1 MPQTV
6 LDRPDTEQAGR
17 APLRDSESYSSL
29 TMYER
34 CPRSYAY
41 RYVEHLPG
49 HVPPGRFAF
58 GSAIHRALESYLRER
73 LRVGAGGTEGPTLG
87 TLLAACEVVFSGAGL
102 DADEHARLRV
112 AAGPVLQRF
121 LDREAQRETT
131 PIAAE
136 LGFGVDVPLL
146 DGRGTIRFVGYVDR
160 VDRAP
165 DGSTV
170 ICDYKT
176 GRTRSQSEVD
186 ADRQLTAYAYA
197 AARGALRDPDSGAA
211 LPPASRLSLYFADEG
226 LEVTTTRTE
235 ADLARFEQDLVAM
248 VAQAR
253 ARRFEPRPEP
263 WRCHWCEYRQD
274 CPDADAAA
282 A

>member
-1 MPQTV
+1 MAQTI
-6 LDRPDTEQAGR
+6 LDHPETQEKSLGPLPDR
-17 APLRDSESYSSL
+17 ESYSSL
-29 TMYER
+29 TMYES
-34 CPRSYAY
+34 CPRRYAF

-58 GSAIHRALESYLRER
+58 GSAIHRAFEVYIRARIRADAEGAQEPGLETLR
-73 LRVGAGGTEGPTLG
+73 T
-87 TLLAACEVVFSGAGL
+87 ACDEVLEHAGL
-102 DADEHARLRV
+102 GPEELARLQA
-112 AAGPVLQRF
+112 AAGPDLERF
-121 LDREAQRETT
+121 LRREATVGTT

-136 LGFGVDVPLL
+136 LGFGVDVALPA
-146 DGRGTIRFVGYVDR
+146 DAGSIRFVGYIDR
-160 VDRAP
+160 VDGAG

-226 LEVTTTRTE
+226 LEVTTTRTD

-248 VAQAR
+248 AAR
-253 ARRFEPRPEP
+253 ARERRFEPRPEP